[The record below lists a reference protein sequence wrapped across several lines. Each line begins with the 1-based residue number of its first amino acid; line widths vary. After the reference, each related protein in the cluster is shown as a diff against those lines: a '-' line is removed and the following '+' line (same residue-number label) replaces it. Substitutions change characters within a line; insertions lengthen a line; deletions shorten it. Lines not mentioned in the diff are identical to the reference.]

1 MLEAKIYKDNQEP
14 PKNSIWHK
22 VSDAGKDFGY
32 YKNTNNKWNKVDVGN
47 KGGSGD
53 SDSKNNDDVEYYKIN
68 NIQDN
73 IFYTEMFLSM
83 KLSSIIINNNLITEI
98 VYHSSDTIHYS
109 PVEAWR
115 HVDINNINNFAFSI
129 NKNIDVIYSIDG
141 NRTIIP
147 YGNLYEKIYYYIKN
161 NLPENENENVNMDEF
176 INTLK
181 QVFVPISKE
190 EYYSLATN
198 V

>member
-47 KGGSGD
+47 GGIGED
-53 SDSKNNDDVEYYKIN
+53 SDINNNDIEYYKANTSHEYFLNLSHFIGYIN
-68 NIQDN
+68 P
-73 IFYTEMFLSM
+73 
-83 KLSSIIINNNLITEI
+83 SSIIFNNNLITGI
-98 VYHSSDTIHYS
+98 IQASSDDIHYS
-109 PVEAWR
+109 PSHLLRGIKSE
-115 HVDINNINNFAFSI
+115 NINNFAFSI
-129 NKNIDVIYSIDG
+129 NKNINVNYYDNAERI
-141 NRTIIP
+141 IIP
-147 YGNLYEKIYYYIKN
+147 YGNLYEKIFYYIKN
-161 NLPENENENVNMDEF
+161 NLPEDENENV
-176 INTLK
+176 INELINALK
-181 QVFVPISKE
+181 QVFIPISKE